1 MVEEDKRL
9 KSNRTWIKWTKLD
22 NGLSLKY
29 HEKLFK
35 KPGDEEELIKE
46 IRLLMKGN
54 NIAKETRLK
63 VAEPKRSR
71 VKYTDAIDR
80 VKRMKK
86 WREWE
91 GLESGA
97 NKTLKYHGRI
107 YRKDIPDDE
116 EKLMT
121 NMINQMNYEKKL
133 RENKKIKI
141 TASILVNMRGRDS
154 EDDNGGDDYAGVP

>member
-29 HEKLFK
+29 HEKSFK

-54 NIAKETRLK
+54 NKAKEMRLK

-71 VKYTDAIDR
+71 VNYTDAIDR

-121 NMINQMNYEKKL
+121 NMINQMNYEK
-133 RENKKIKI
+133 N
-141 TASILVNMRGRDS
+141 
-154 EDDNGGDDYAGVP
+154 

>member
-1 MVEEDKRL
+1 
-9 KSNRTWIKWTKLD
+9 
-22 NGLSLKY
+22 
-29 HEKLFK
+29 
-35 KPGDEEELIKE
+35 
-46 IRLLMKGN
+46 MKGN
-54 NIAKETRLK
+54 NKAKETRLK
-63 VAEPKRSR
+63 VAEPRRSQ

-80 VKRMKK
+80 VNRMKK

-107 YRKDIPDDE
+107 YRRDIPYDE

-121 NMINQMNYEKKL
+121 NMINQMNYKKKL

-141 TASILVNMRGRDS
+141 TASIMVNMHERDS
-154 EDDNGGDDYAGVP
+154 EDDDGGDEGAGVPRGEGINMSEG